1 MRKHLLLFGHVG
13 AGRTARIPQLQQH
26 ECAISLTS
34 LMSRSGKCQLFIT
47 RTQGTQSFTWEACS
61 SLDLTQLQHL
71 PQYLNTISS
80 GKSQTEKGG
89 KMRLIILFFNIPH
102 PCLASLSCLLEGSLE
117 EQAIFYLQGI
127 VKKKKNK
134 NHKTTKKTKPFW
146 ARKDILLKSTWMWF
160 WGETRAWIALL
171 HQMQLDDV
179 GMHMSNISQESRVG
193 MELQATSSC
202 IPGKNL
208 LYAELS
214 AESEQR

>member
-1 MRKHLLLFGHVG
+1 
-13 AGRTARIPQLQQH
+13 
-26 ECAISLTS
+26 
-34 LMSRSGKCQLFIT
+34 MSRSGKCQLFIT

-127 VKKKKNK
+127 VKKKKT
-134 NHKTTKKTKPFW
+134 KTTKQPKKRSLSEPGRTFSLNPLGCGSGGKLVLELPSSIRCSWMMW
-146 ARKDILLKSTWMWF
+146 ACTCPASPRRAESAWNSRPHPAAYQVRIYCMLNYLLKANRGKMNRST
-160 WGETRAWIALL
+160 LL
-171 HQMQLDDV
+171 TH
-179 GMHMSNISQESRVG
+179 IF
-193 MELQATSSC
+193 
-202 IPGKNL
+202 
-208 LYAELS
+208 
-214 AESEQR
+214 